1 MKTPIFALLLM
12 AWLNPPVHA
21 GQLIINETEA
31 AIVVEY
37 TGDPTDKCKTNALE
51 DLTAFRDSSKADE
64 DKKKSFEN
72 AKKLAEESRSRKW
85 SGKTVAEK
93 YD

>member
-1 MKTPIFALLLM
+1 MKTPIFALLLT
-12 AWLNPPVHA
+12 AWMSLPVYA
-21 GQLIINETEA
+21 GELIVRETET

-37 TGDPTDKCKTNALE
+37 TGDPADTGKVNALE
-51 DLTAFRDSSKADE
+51 DKTSFINSSNSDE
-64 DKKKSFEN
+64 NKKKSFET
-72 AKKLAEESRSRKW
+72 AKKLADESRSRKW